1 MEIKKKKRDVS
12 RERTIAL
19 ALVEVIENYGDLSQ
33 SAVCE
38 ALDNAITDAK
48 SILETHGYKGLESI
62 ASRVAKL
69 ETAINAAVVARNGKE
84 IARLGT
90 ELNRAQ
96 RGLPP
101 IAKAVPTVK
110 KARKKREKANGLD
123 ADPKQPEAVLA
134 P

>member
-19 ALVEVIENYGDLSQ
+19 ALVEVIELVSTDDELPE
-33 SAVCE
+33 AVRE
-38 ALDNAITDAK
+38 SINSAK

-69 ETAINAAVVARNGKE
+69 ETAINAAVVVRNGKE
-84 IARLGT
+84 IARLGA

-96 RGLPP
+96 RGLSP
-101 IAKAVPTVK
+101 IAKAVPAVK
-110 KARKKREKANGLD
+110 KARKKKEKANGVD
-123 ADPKQPEAVLA
+123 ADPKQGEAVLA